1 MKQMIDL
8 NQIPSPCFVLEEE
21 LLDKN
26 LAVFE
31 RLERESG
38 VHALCALK
46 GFAFHH
52 VFPKLASR
60 IHGATA
66 SSLNEAI
73 LASTHF
79 EHVHACAPV
88 YIDSEFDQMVQ
99 LSSHVTFNSISQ
111 YNRFKDRL
119 DGKIPMLRIN
129 PEYSEV
135 DTPMYNPCATDGR
148 LGVTLAEMEAYGG
161 IPEGIQGLHVHALC
175 ENDSYTLERLLKV
188 IEDNFGIYL
197 SQLTYLNIGGGHLVT
212 KKEYDVAH
220 LISELNRIKEKF
232 NVQVI
237 MEPGSAYGWQ
247 TGFLRAKIEDVLLK
261 DDLHVAMLDASFS
274 AHMPDTLEMPYQP
287 VIRGFSQQSGQ
298 YKIKF
303 GGNTCLAGDQMG
315 LYYTD
320 RIPEFGDD
328 VILEDMIHY
337 TMVKTT
343 TFNGVNL
350 PSIGMIHTNG
360 EFELLKS
367 PSYQDYISRI

>member
-1 MKQMIDL
+1 MIDL
-8 NQIPSPCFVLEEE
+8 NLIPSPCFVLEED

-26 LAVFE
+26 LTVFE
-31 RLERESG
+31 RIEKESG
-38 VHALCALK
+38 VYALCALK

-52 VFPKLASR
+52 VFPKLASK

-66 SSLNEAI
+66 SSLNEAL

-88 YIDSEFDQMVQ
+88 YIDSEFDQIVQ

-119 DGKIPMLRIN
+119 GDKIPMLRIN

-148 LGVTLAEMEAYGG
+148 LGVTIAEIEANGG
-161 IPEGIQGLHVHALC
+161 VPEGIQGLHVHALC
-175 ENDSYTLERLLKV
+175 ENDSYTFERLFEV
-188 IEDNFGIYL
+188 IDERFGIFL
-197 SQLTYLNIGGGHLVT
+197 KDLKYLNIGGGHLVT
-212 KKEYDVAH
+212 KKEYNVDH
-220 LISELNRIKEKF
+220 LISDLKRIKEKF
-232 NVQVI
+232 NLQVI

-247 TGFLRAKIEDVLLK
+247 TGFLRAKVEDVLLK
-261 DDLHVAMLDASFS
+261 EDLYVVMLDTSFS

-287 VIRGFSQQSGQ
+287 AIRGFSKESGP

-315 LYYTD
+315 LYYGD
-320 RIPEFGDD
+320 RIPELGDD
-328 VILEDMIHY
+328 IILEDMIHY

-350 PSIGMIHTNG
+350 PSIGMITTDQT
-360 EFELLKS
+360 FKLLKS